1 MQLLLVG
8 LEETD
13 LKIYVGG
20 RNKRANQYTYMKKWQ
35 LSRVKKDKWR
45 ISKDNICES
54 RSEFCKLKTKATHS
68 LHRQGDM

>member
-35 LSRVKKDKWR
+35 LSREKKTNGEYQKIIYVKVAA
-45 ISKDNICES
+45 N
-54 RSEFCKLKTKATHS
+54 FVN
-68 LHRQGDM
+68 